1 MIRPVASLAGRQVV
15 ILASID
21 WGAAWQRHQAWAA
34 RFAAAG
40 HRVFFVENTGFR
52 DFRRSDAWRILRRVK
67 AAGVPSTP
75 PRPGIE
81 VVSPLVL
88 PPTRG
93 PFRAANR
100 GLFVPRLVSKLRR
113 LGLGPKPVVVAYL
126 PTATTLELLDRLG
139 ASLVVYDCVDN
150 FEGHESP
157 PADLKET
164 EGELLRRAALV
175 LTTSPFLREKCA
187 ARNRN
192 VHELHHGVDESFFAA
207 QSPAPREYRSFCYF
221 GSLWSAIEYAYP
233 KALAEAGFD
242 VTLLGPAREPP
253 PPLPERV
260 KHLAAVSA
268 ARLPVALA
276 PFDALLLPYADTE
289 YNRGVV
295 PAKTYECLATGKPV
309 LASPL
314 PGLGAFRDHFYL
326 LREPAA
332 WARAA
337 AELPKTETEAKRRA
351 RVELAR
357 RHTTKAQFEKLVTLL
372 SKC

>member
-1 MIRPVASLAGRQVV
+1 MIWSVTSLAGRQVV

-34 RFAAAG
+34 RFAASG

-52 DFRRSDAWRILRRVK
+52 DFRASDAGRILKRVK
-67 AAGVPSTP
+67 AAGGARAPAP
-75 PRPGIE
+75 PGVS

-93 PFRAANR
+93 AFRRANR
-100 GLFVPRLVSKLRR
+100 GLFIPRLVSRLRAA
-113 LGLGPKPVVVAYL
+113 GVGPKPVVVAYL
-126 PTATTLELLDRLG
+126 PTTTTLELLERLEP
-139 ASLVVYDCVDN
+139 SLVVYDCVDN
-150 FEGHESP
+150 FAGHDSP
-157 PADLKET
+157 PPDLEET
-164 EGELLRRAALV
+164 EGALLRRAALV
-175 LTTSPFLREKCA
+175 LTTSPFLRDKCA
-187 ARNRN
+187 ARHKN
-192 VHELHHGVDESFFAA
+192 VHELHHGVDEAFFAA
-207 QSPAPREYRSFCYF
+207 QGPPPSEYRSFCYF
-221 GSLWSAIEYAYP
+221 GSLWSAIDYAYP
-233 KALAEAGFD
+233 RALAEAGFD
-242 VTLLGPAREPP
+242 VTLLGPAREPL

-260 KHLAAVSA
+260 KHLPPVPA

-276 PFDALLLPYADTE
+276 PFDALLLPYADTP

-326 LREPAA
+326 AREASA
-332 WARAA
+332 WARIA
-337 AELPKTETEAKRRA
+337 AELPRTESEDKRRA

-372 SKC
+372 AKC